1 MSVPEWDDMVSKK
14 DTAAVFKALK
24 SKRDNKVCIDCPQQN
39 PTWATIPHGSF
50 LCLSCAGTHRSIGVH
65 ITFVRSTNM
74 DEWTWGQ
81 LRLMQVGGNPKAI
94 AHYNKS
100 GLTTNDLSEKYQSS
114 VAASYRTK
122 LEREARKFHKKL
134 GGNLFESSTAG
145 GAAAEADF
153 FDAAADEAKTVT
165 APAMKLAPVAAPVDP
180 SSKLSS
186 SLAGGK
192 KKLLLKKKGGKKPK
206 KGGLGAVKKSNT
218 KANFDEIAS
227 RVNGEDEERAK
238 VAPIEAASTEAITKR
253 LEKFA
258 VKTTSRDM
266 SKMDEA
272 KLAQA
277 ERLGMGRSRQ
287 TTNASVFSHS
297 TSSAMQE
304 VVQES
309 DAKGNSVFADRD
321 SRGGYLDREPRSTL
335 DSDGYGGGNDDDFFK
350 QSYGK

>member
-1 MSVPEWDDMVSKK
+1 MYVRVRGSNEDISIPTTSCG
-14 DTAAVFKALK
+14 TAGIAGPLSSLGVLGINTLRGDVQHCIVHCCLAL
-24 SKRDNKVCIDCPQQN
+24 SR
-39 PTWATIPHGSF
+39 F
-50 LCLSCAGTHRSIGVH
+50 LPAYPVGGCNADVH
-65 ITFVRSTNM
+65 IHCLAFLSS
-74 DEWTWGQ
+74 
-81 LRLMQVGGNPKAI
+81 LHFK
-94 AHYNKS
+94 
-100 GLTTNDLSEKYQSS
+100 DLSEKYQSS

-145 GAAAEADF
+145 AAAAEADF

-165 APAMKLAPVAAPVDP
+165 APAMKLAPVAAPADP